1 MSWAAGE
8 ISSRDPKEG
17 LQEIE
22 AAIHSLFCKNQENSC
37 FYLMVH
43 QSQNIYTY
51 FVFFEISIPVVFFIT
66 NFRYNKNNE
75 AEMKSIKNKK
85 KT

>member
-8 ISSRDPKEG
+8 IYSRDPGEG

-43 QSQNIYTY
+43 QSQIFTPTL
-51 FVFFEISIPVVFFIT
+51 FFEIGIPVVFFIT

-75 AEMKSIKNKK
+75 AEMKSLKK
-85 KT
+85 